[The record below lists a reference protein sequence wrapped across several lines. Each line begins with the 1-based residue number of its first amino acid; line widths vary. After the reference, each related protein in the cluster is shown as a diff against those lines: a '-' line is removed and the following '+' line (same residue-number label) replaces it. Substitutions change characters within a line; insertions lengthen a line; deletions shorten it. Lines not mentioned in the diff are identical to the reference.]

1 MPDPFTVYGC
11 PSTDEYLQAK
21 EQSSGYAP
29 LAEVGIAKLVFNAT
43 NKRME
48 IFWGDGSQSSF
59 GAITDFLSLPDT
71 PTSYTGAGGL
81 FLKVKATE
89 DGIEF
94 ASGGG
99 AGTDEFVKVSASDT
113 SAGYLGSKL
122 VAGSNITLTTLNAGG
137 NEQLEIS
144 ATGGGGATDFL
155 SLSDTPTSYVGSGGL
170 VVKVK
175 ATEDGLEFLP
185 EADELVKVSS
195 SDTTSGYLGAKLQA
209 GAKISITTQNAGAN
223 ESLLIET
230 SAAEINDALT
240 STTETWSS
248 SKISSELGAKADKV
262 SGATSGNFASLDA
275 SGNLQDSGFSSSS
288 FAPATH
294 SHALGDLSDV
304 ALTSPASGD
313 HLVFNG
319 TSWVNQASSATDT
332 FKTKVSASDT
342 TEDFLGAKIVA
353 GTGISITTL
362 NAGANEQLE
371 VSATGSGASTFLG
384 LTDTPASYT
393 GFGGYQVKV
402 KATED
407 GLEFVP
413 ATDSDEL
420 VKTSSADAFAGYL
433 VDKLVAGSN
442 ITLTES
448 TGTNRTITIASDQ
461 IDDTQVLSSK
471 TWSSSK
477 ISSELGTKIP
487 LVAPATTGN
496 FVQLLADGSLEDA
509 GVSASSFASATHTHA
524 LGDLSDVDTTGA
536 TSGQVLQFNGSLWVP
551 ASGGGADTFKAKV
564 SGTDTTEDFLSGK
577 IVAGTGITIS
587 VLNAG
592 ANEQLEI
599 ASSGGGGGTQIIFD
613 QTLTANAASV
623 LFSGLN
629 LQDGELYGLRL
640 AGILDD
646 GQAGASGFSYGYIGL
661 KVNGTAFS
669 RGFELRWKNADV
681 TALST
686 TDGRIATSQVDNG
699 TRTLGISYGHLAL
712 VGDRPS
718 IRMNEEYELQ
728 STLAERKIIS
738 AFGISGIT
746 SITSLEFYNL
756 NTALQFKA
764 GFKFT
769 LWKIL

>member
-21 EQSSGYAP
+21 EQNSSYAP
-29 LAEVGIAKLVFNAT
+29 LAEVGLAKLVFNVDD
-43 NKRME
+43 RRLE
-48 IFWGDGSQSSF
+48 VFWGDGSQSSF
-59 GAITDFLSLPDT
+59 SPITDFLSLPDT
-71 PTSYTGAGGL
+71 PSSYAGAGGL

-99 AGTDEFVKVSASDT
+99 AGTDEFVKVTASDT
-113 SAGYLGSKL
+113 TAGYLNSKL
-122 VAGSNITLTTLNAGG
+122 VAGSNITLTVLNAGG

-144 ATGGGGATDFL
+144 STGGSGASTFL
-155 SLSDTPTSYVGSGGL
+155 DLSDTPTSYTGSGGL
-170 VVKVK
+170 TVKVK
-175 ATEDGLEFLP
+175 TTEDGLEFLP
-185 EADELVKVSS
+185 DKDELVKVSS

-240 STTETWSS
+240 STSETWSS

-262 SGATSGNFASLDA
+262 AGATSGNFASLDA

-288 FAPATH
+288 FAPSSHT
-294 SHALGDLSDV
+294 HALGDLSD
-304 ALTSPASGD
+304 TNISSPTSGD

-319 TSWVNQASSATDT
+319 TNWVNQASSAVDT
-332 FKTKVSASDT
+332 FKAKVSASDT

-371 VSATGSGASTFLG
+371 ISATGSGASTFLG

-393 GFGGYQVKV
+393 GFGGYQVRV

-407 GLEFVP
+407 GLEFVQ

-420 VKTSSADAFAGYL
+420 VKTSSADGTAGYL
-433 VDKLVAGSN
+433 VDKLVAGAN
-442 ITLTES
+442 ISMTES
-448 TGTNRTITIASDQ
+448 SGTNRTITIASDQ
-461 IDDTQVLSSK
+461 IDDSQVLSTK

-477 ISSELGTKIP
+477 INTELGSKIP
-487 LVAPATTGN
+487 LVAPATAGN
-496 FVQLLADGSLEDA
+496 FVRLLADGSLEDA
-509 GVSASSFASATHTHA
+509 GVSQSSFASATHTHA

-536 TSGQVLQFNGSLWVP
+536 TAGQVLQFNGSLWVP
-551 ASGGGADTFKAKV
+551 ASAGGTDTFKAKV
-564 SGTDTTEDFLSGK
+564 SGTDTTEDFLQAK

-587 VLNAG
+587 VLNSG

-599 ASSGGGGGTQIIFD
+599 SSSGGGGTQIIFD
-613 QTLTANAASV
+613 QTLSANAGSV
-623 LFSGLN
+623 LFSGLS
-629 LQDGELYGLRL
+629 LQDGELYGIRL

-646 GQAGASGFSYGYIGL
+646 GQGGASGYSYGYIGL
-661 KVNGTAFS
+661 KVNGTSFS
-669 RGFELRWKNADV
+669 RGFELNWKHLDV
-681 TALST
+681 TAVSAS
-686 TDGRIATSQVDNG
+686 DGRIATFQVDNG
-699 TRTLGISYGHLAL
+699 TRTNGISYGKLAL

-718 IRMNEEYELQ
+718 LRTDEEIELQ
-728 STLAERKIIS
+728 NTLGERRIIS

-769 LWKIL
+769 MWKIL